1 MALHYDPIR
10 IKSLAISSSCAQ
22 DIILFQDLH
31 LARPTHLLLS
41 SSPPAPPAL
50 RRSPEIPPALWEGP
64 LHIDPHY
71 LCRVSG
77 SSRTQHFLD
86 AVRATG
92 LSRAASL
99 PPPNPLHPSFAIP
112 EYSSPSLPATATGN
126 LCWPPAGQRLSA
138 PGWCHIFRCCK
149 ADSMASWP
157 TRCSF
162 ILLDVLFKNSVLLK
176 NRGNIVINSI
186 KKLKKDK

>member
-10 IKSLAISSSCAQ
+10 IKSLAISSSCTQ
-22 DIILFQDLH
+22 EIILFRDLH

-41 SSPPAPPAL
+41 SPPPPAL

-86 AVRATG
+86 AVQATG
-92 LSRAASL
+92 LTRAA
-99 PPPNPLHPSFAIP
+99 PPPHTHPSLAIP
-112 EYSSPSLPATATGN
+112 EYSAPFLPATATGN

-138 PGWCHIFRCCK
+138 PGWCHMFRCCK

-162 ILLDVLFKNSVLLK
+162 ILLDVGRFLLENS
-176 NRGNIVINSI
+176 GNIVKNNIT
-186 KKLKKDK
+186 KLKKDK